1 MTIWILSIE
10 GNEQRYTGQLRRYLP
25 AQLAKAAAAGGMQV
39 RVIQIEGEMPPPM
52 PLRGAFLDFAGTNIF
67 KSTQIAEVARR
78 FQRGEVM
85 PGDTFLITDAWHP
98 GVHQIRYMSALLHKP
113 VRLLGLF
120 HAGHYDPNDFL
131 GRIAPQD
138 ARWAKAMERALFEA
152 YDISMFATQAHAE
165 LFRAGVSVAADDPR
179 VAVCGWPMEYL
190 AAELQPHLR
199 QPKENIVLFPHRLAL
214 EKQPKIFKD
223 LAGSFPGWRFV
234 ACQETALSKRDYHG
248 LLARSRVVFSC
259 SLQETLGIGC
269 YEGVLAGAVPVV
281 PDRLSYREM
290 YPEEFRYPAEWTASW
305 ETYLRH
311 KPELVAHLSAVLDR
325 VASGGYSLTVC
336 EQQLSRFFSG
346 ADLYDR
352 VLAS

>member
-1 MTIWILSIE
+1 MTIWILPIE
-10 GNEQRYTGQLRRYLP
+10 GHEQRYTGQWLHHLP
-25 AQLAKAAAAGGMQV
+25 VQLAQAAAARGV
-39 RVIQIEGEMPPPM
+39 PASVIQIEGEIPPPV
-52 PLRGAFLDFAGTNIF
+52 PLAGAFLDFAGTNIF

-78 FQRGEVM
+78 FQRGEVQ

-98 GVHQIRYMSALLHKP
+98 GVHQIRYMSALLRIS
-113 VRLLGLF
+113 VRVIGLF

-131 GRIAPQD
+131 GRIAPRD
-138 ARWAKAMERALFEA
+138 VTWAKAMERALFEA
-152 YDISMFATQAHAE
+152 YGVSVFATHAHAE
-165 LFRAGVSVAADDPR
+165 LFRAGVGAAADDPR

-190 AAELQPHLR
+190 AAELQPHLA
-199 QPKENIVLFPHRLAL
+199 QPKENIVLFPHRLAP
-214 EKQPKIFKD
+214 EKQPEIFKD
-223 LAGSFPGWRFV
+223 LAGSFPDWQFV
-234 ACQETALSKRDYHG
+234 ACQETALSKWDYHD

-269 YEGVLAGAVPVV
+269 YEGVLAGAAPVV

-290 YPEEFRYPAEWTASW
+290 YPQGFRYPAEWTASW
-305 ETYLRH
+305 EAYQRH

-325 VASGGYSLTVC
+325 VVTGGYSLTAC
-336 EQQLSRFFSG
+336 EQQLSRFFLG

>member
-1 MTIWILSIE
+1 MTIWILAIE
-10 GNEQRYTGQLRRYLP
+10 GHEQRYTGQLLRHLP
-25 AQLAKAAAAGGMQV
+25 GQLTRAAAANGMQV
-39 RVIQIEGEMPPPM
+39 RVIQIEGEIPPPV
-52 PLRGAFLDFAGTNIF
+52 PLAGAFLDFAGTNIF

-98 GVHQIRYMSALLHKP
+98 GVHQIRYMSALLRIP
-113 VRLLGLF
+113 VRLIGLF

-131 GRIAPQD
+131 GRIALQD
-138 ARWAKAMERALFEA
+138 AGWAKAMERALFEA
-152 YDISMFATQAHAE
+152 YDVSVFATQAHAE
-165 LFRAGVSVAADDPR
+165 LFRAGVGVAADDPR

-190 AAELQPHLR
+190 TAELQLHLG
-199 QPKENIVLFPHRLAL
+199 QPKENIVLFPHRLAP
-214 EKQPKIFKD
+214 EKQPEIFED
-223 LAGSFPGWRFV
+223 LAGSFPDWRFV
-234 ACQETALSKRDYHG
+234 ACQETALSKWEYHE

-290 YPEEFRYPAEWTASW
+290 YPQGFRYPAEWTASW
-305 ETYLRH
+305 EAYLQH
-311 KPELVAHLSAVLDR
+311 KPALVAHLSAVLDR
-325 VASGGYSLTVC
+325 VVSGGYSLTAC
-336 EQQLSRFFSG
+336 DQQLSSFFSG